1 MLKQATKRKR
11 NDMQYETKGG
21 IKNKKNEKWEIKK
34 RKQKNRALWIHGG
47 FVRGAP
53 LINNESAHV

>member
-34 RKQKNRALWIHGG
+34 ENKKIEHCGSTVDLWEEHRWSIVK
-47 FVRGAP
+47 VRTF
-53 LINNESAHV
+53 

>member
-21 IKNKKNEKWEIKK
+21 IKNRKMKSEK
-34 RKQKNRALWIHGG
+34 
-47 FVRGAP
+47 
-53 LINNESAHV
+53 